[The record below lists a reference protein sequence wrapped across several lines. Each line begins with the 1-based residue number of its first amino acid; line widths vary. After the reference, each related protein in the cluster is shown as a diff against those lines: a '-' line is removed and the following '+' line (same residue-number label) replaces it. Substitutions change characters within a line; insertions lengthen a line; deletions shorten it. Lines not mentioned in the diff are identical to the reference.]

1 MVRSPAAGAPALAL
15 ELGLCT
21 PPSRLT
27 PPSALPALQLPSAT
41 GTPHMFFHFLV
52 HSAPTLSFGQLL
64 DVTSL
69 NLPPS
74 PSRDFHRELAR
85 TCRLP
90 LILRLPAEALTAP
103 RTVRSEQG
111 GLRLSY

>member
-15 ELGLCT
+15 ALGLCT

-74 PSRDFHRELAR
+74 RDFHRELAR

-111 GLRLSY
+111 GPRLSY